1 MSSRWILRIR
11 SHVIVRR
18 PPIGPDPSFHP
29 SRCRFPRGL
38 SMWGSPKAEAEAR
51 LEGRPQRT
59 ALRHRSERRAS
70 LGALLRP
77 DLVQSAT
84 WIDHS

>member
-18 PPIGPDPSFHP
+18 PPIGWNLSFYP

-38 SMWGSPKAEAEAR
+38 SMWGSPIAGQGGVMKSSSCTSLVFIR
-51 LEGRPQRT
+51 IPLRIVPPLQGGTIFRP
-59 ALRHRSERRAS
+59 
-70 LGALLRP
+70 
-77 DLVQSAT
+77 
-84 WIDHS
+84 